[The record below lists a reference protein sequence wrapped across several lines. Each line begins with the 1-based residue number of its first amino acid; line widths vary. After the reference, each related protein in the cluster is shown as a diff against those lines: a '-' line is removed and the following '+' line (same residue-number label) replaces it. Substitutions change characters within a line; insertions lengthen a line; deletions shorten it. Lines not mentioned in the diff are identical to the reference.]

1 MNELHILNIDGIEC
15 YEKDGTA
22 YLKLET
28 VARGLGFTTTQNI
41 SGKEYTNVRW
51 NRVDEYL
58 KEIGFATCGK
68 RPDFIPENVFYRLA
82 MKAKNEVAEK
92 FQAKVADE
100 IIPSIR
106 KHGGYIAGQESMTD
120 DQLLAKALL
129 VAQSKIAERDQIIAQ
144 KQERIEQM
152 KPKALFADA
161 VSASKHSILIGDLAK
176 LICQNGYQIGQK
188 RLFQWMR
195 ENGYL
200 MTQGSSYNRPKQR
213 YVEQGL
219 FEIKESTI
227 NNPDGSVRI
236 TITPKVTGKGQVYFV
251 NKFLGGV
258 RHEEIH
264 RLRTGNGRR
273 RIYAFAWES

>member
-1 MNELHILNIDGIEC
+1 MKELQIFNSEEFGEIRTVSINDEPWFVASDICKALELSNATVSVQRLDEDEKSKFNLGLSGGDTNCVNE
-15 YEKDGTA
+15 Y
-22 YLKLET
+22 
-28 VARGLGFTTTQNI
+28 GLYSLVLASRKPEAKKF
-41 SGKEYTNVRW
+41 KRW
-51 NRVDEYL
+51 
-58 KEIGFATCGK
+58 ITH
-68 RPDFIPENVFYRLA
+68 
-82 MKAKNEVAEK
+82 EV
-92 FQAKVADE
+92 
-100 IIPSIR
+100 IPSIR
-106 KHGGYIAGQESMTD
+106 KHGGYIAGQDTMTD

-176 LICQNGYQIGQK
+176 LICQNGYLIGQK

-251 NKFLGGV
+251 NKFLGG
-258 RHEEIH
+258 
-264 RLRTGNGRR
+264 
-273 RIYAFAWES
+273 SP

>member
-1 MNELHILNIDGIEC
+1 MKELQIFNSEEFGEIRTVSINDEPWFVASDICRALDIQNVTQAVQKLDDDERSMFNIGRQGNANCVNE
-15 YEKDGTA
+15 Y
-22 YLKLET
+22 
-28 VARGLGFTTTQNI
+28 GLYSLVLASRKPEAKKF
-41 SGKEYTNVRW
+41 KRW
-51 NRVDEYL
+51 
-58 KEIGFATCGK
+58 ITH
-68 RPDFIPENVFYRLA
+68 
-82 MKAKNEVAEK
+82 EV
-92 FQAKVADE
+92 
-100 IIPSIR
+100 IPSIR
-106 KHGGYIAGQESMTD
+106 KHGGYIAGQDTMTD

-176 LICQNGYQIGQK
+176 LICQNGYLIGQK

-195 ENGYL
+195 DKGYL

-251 NKFLGGV
+251 NKFLGGS
-258 RHEEIH
+258 
-264 RLRTGNGRR
+264 
-273 RIYAFAWES
+273 A

>member
-1 MNELHILNIDGIEC
+1 MNELQIFNSKEFGEIRTVSINDEPWFVASDICRALDIQNVTQAVQKLDDDERSMFNIGRQGNANCVNE
-15 YEKDGTA
+15 Y
-22 YLKLET
+22 
-28 VARGLGFTTTQNI
+28 GLY
-41 SGKEYTNVRW
+41 SLVLASRKPEAKKSKRW
-51 NRVDEYL
+51 
-58 KEIGFATCGK
+58 ITH
-68 RPDFIPENVFYRLA
+68 
-82 MKAKNEVAEK
+82 EV
-92 FQAKVADE
+92 
-100 IIPSIR
+100 IPSIR

-161 VSASKHSILIGDLAK
+161 VSASKHSILVGDLAK

-188 RLFQWMR
+188 RLFRWMR
-195 ENGYL
+195 DKGYL

-251 NKFLGGV
+251 NKFLGG
-258 RHEEIH
+258 
-264 RLRTGNGRR
+264 
-273 RIYAFAWES
+273 SP

>member
-1 MNELHILNIDGIEC
+1 MNELQIFNSEEFGEIRTVSINDEPWFVASDICKALDISNPSVAIARLDEDERSKFNLGRQGEGNIVNE
-15 YEKDGTA
+15 Y
-22 YLKLET
+22 
-28 VARGLGFTTTQNI
+28 GLYSIVLASRKPEAKKF
-41 SGKEYTNVRW
+41 KRW
-51 NRVDEYL
+51 
-58 KEIGFATCGK
+58 ITH
-68 RPDFIPENVFYRLA
+68 
-82 MKAKNEVAEK
+82 EV
-92 FQAKVADE
+92 
-100 IIPSIR
+100 IPSIR

-129 VAQSKIAERDQIIAQ
+129 VAQSKIAERDQIIAK

-152 KPKALFADA
+152 RPKEVFADA
-161 VSASKHSILIGDLAK
+161 VATSKHSILIGDLAK

-195 ENGYL
+195 DNGYL

-219 FEIKESTI
+219 FEIKESAI

-251 NKFLGGV
+251 NKFLGGS
-258 RHEEIH
+258 
-264 RLRTGNGRR
+264 
-273 RIYAFAWES
+273 A

>member
-1 MNELHILNIDGIEC
+1 MNKLQIFNSEEFGEIRTVSINDEPWFVASDICRALDIQNVTQAVQKLDDDERSMFNIGRQGNANCVNE
-15 YEKDGTA
+15 Y
-22 YLKLET
+22 
-28 VARGLGFTTTQNI
+28 GLYSLVLASRKPEAKKF
-41 SGKEYTNVRW
+41 KRW
-51 NRVDEYL
+51 
-58 KEIGFATCGK
+58 ITH
-68 RPDFIPENVFYRLA
+68 
-82 MKAKNEVAEK
+82 EV
-92 FQAKVADE
+92 
-100 IIPSIR
+100 IPSIR

-251 NKFLGGV
+251 NKFLGG
-258 RHEEIH
+258 
-264 RLRTGNGRR
+264 
-273 RIYAFAWES
+273 SP

>member
-1 MNELHILNIDGIEC
+1 MKELQIFNSEEFGEIRTVSINDEPWFVASDICRALDIQNVTQAVQKLDDDERSMFNIGRQGNANCVNE
-15 YEKDGTA
+15 Y
-22 YLKLET
+22 
-28 VARGLGFTTTQNI
+28 GLYSLVLASRKPEAKKF
-41 SGKEYTNVRW
+41 KRW
-51 NRVDEYL
+51 
-58 KEIGFATCGK
+58 ITH
-68 RPDFIPENVFYRLA
+68 
-82 MKAKNEVAEK
+82 EV
-92 FQAKVADE
+92 
-100 IIPSIR
+100 IPSIR

-152 KPKALFADA
+152 RPKALFADA

-176 LICQNGYQIGQK
+176 LICQNGYLIGQK

-200 MTQGSSYNRPKQR
+200 ITQGSSYNRPKQR

-236 TITPKVTGKGQVYFV
+236 TITPKVTGKGQVFFV
-251 NKFLGGV
+251 NKFLGG
-258 RHEEIH
+258 
-264 RLRTGNGRR
+264 
-273 RIYAFAWES
+273 SP

>member
-1 MNELHILNIDGIEC
+1 MNELQVFNSEEFGDIRTMNIDGQPWFVGFDVADSLGYKNQSDAIMKHVAEEDRRLIQKSQITTLADVPNRGFTFINESGL
-15 YEKDGTA
+15 YALIFGS
-22 YLKLET
+22 KLESAQRFKKWVT
-28 VARGLGFTTTQNI
+28 
-41 SGKEYTNVRW
+41 S
-51 NRVDEYL
+51 
-58 KEIGFATCGK
+58 
-68 RPDFIPENVFYRLA
+68 
-82 MKAKNEVAEK
+82 EVL
-92 FQAKVADE
+92 
-100 IIPSIR
+100 PSIR
-106 KHGGYIAGQESMTD
+106 KHGGYIAGQETMTD

-129 VAQSKIAERDQIIAQ
+129 VAQSKIAERDQIIAK

-161 VSASKHSILIGDLAK
+161 VSASKHSILVGDLAK
-176 LICQNGYQIGQK
+176 LICQNGYLIGQK

-251 NKFLGGV
+251 NKFLGG
-258 RHEEIH
+258 
-264 RLRTGNGRR
+264 
-273 RIYAFAWES
+273 SS

>member
-1 MNELHILNIDGIEC
+1 MNELQVFNSEEFGDIRTMNIDGQPWFVGFDVADALGYKNQSDAIMKHVAEEDRRLIQKSQITTLADVPNRGFTFINESGL
-15 YEKDGTA
+15 YALIFGS
-22 YLKLET
+22 KLESAQRFKKWVT
-28 VARGLGFTTTQNI
+28 
-41 SGKEYTNVRW
+41 S
-51 NRVDEYL
+51 
-58 KEIGFATCGK
+58 
-68 RPDFIPENVFYRLA
+68 
-82 MKAKNEVAEK
+82 EVL
-92 FQAKVADE
+92 
-100 IIPSIR
+100 PSIR
-106 KHGGYIAGQESMTD
+106 KHGGYIAGQETMTD

-129 VAQSKIAERDQIIAQ
+129 VAQSKIAERDQIIAK

-161 VSASKHSILIGDLAK
+161 VSASKHSILVGDLAK
-176 LICQNGYQIGQK
+176 LICQNGYLIGQK

-251 NKFLGGV
+251 NKFLGG
-258 RHEEIH
+258 
-264 RLRTGNGRR
+264 
-273 RIYAFAWES
+273 SS

>member
-1 MNELHILNIDGIEC
+1 MKELQIFNSEEFGEIRTVSINDEPWFVASDICRALDIQNVTQAVQKLDDDERSMFNIGRQGNANCVNE
-15 YEKDGTA
+15 Y
-22 YLKLET
+22 
-28 VARGLGFTTTQNI
+28 GLYSLVLASRKPEAKKF
-41 SGKEYTNVRW
+41 KRW
-51 NRVDEYL
+51 
-58 KEIGFATCGK
+58 ITH
-68 RPDFIPENVFYRLA
+68 
-82 MKAKNEVAEK
+82 
-92 FQAKVADE
+92 E

-152 KPKALFADA
+152 RPKALFADA

-251 NKFLGGV
+251 NKFLGGS
-258 RHEEIH
+258 
-264 RLRTGNGRR
+264 
-273 RIYAFAWES
+273 A

>member
-1 MNELHILNIDGIEC
+1 MNELHIFNSEEFGEIRTVSINNEPWFVASDICKALDISNPSVAIARLDEDERSKFNLGRQGEGNIVNE
-15 YEKDGTA
+15 Y
-22 YLKLET
+22 
-28 VARGLGFTTTQNI
+28 GLYSLVLASRKPEAKKF
-41 SGKEYTNVRW
+41 KRW
-51 NRVDEYL
+51 
-58 KEIGFATCGK
+58 ITH
-68 RPDFIPENVFYRLA
+68 
-82 MKAKNEVAEK
+82 EV
-92 FQAKVADE
+92 
-100 IIPSIR
+100 IPSIR
-106 KHGGYIAGQESMTD
+106 KHGGYIAGQDTMTD

-161 VSASKHSILIGDLAK
+161 VSASKHSILVGDLAK
-176 LICQNGYQIGQK
+176 LICQNGYLIGQK

-195 ENGYL
+195 DNGYL

-213 YVEQGL
+213 YVERGL

-251 NKFLGGV
+251 NKFLGG
-258 RHEEIH
+258 
-264 RLRTGNGRR
+264 
-273 RIYAFAWES
+273 SP